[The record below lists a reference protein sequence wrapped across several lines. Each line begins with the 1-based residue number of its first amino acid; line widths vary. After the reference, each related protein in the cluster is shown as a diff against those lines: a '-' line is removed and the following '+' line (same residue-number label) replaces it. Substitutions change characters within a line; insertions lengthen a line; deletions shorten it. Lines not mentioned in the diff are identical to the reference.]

1 MIVGAHQPHYLP
13 WVRLIDKIA
22 RSDVFILLD
31 DVQFTK
37 NGFQNRVKIKH
48 AQGTMYLTVPVLDPF
63 GKLIREVRINTEF
76 RWRAKHQSALITNYG
91 KAPYFAEYRDLVMS
105 IYDRPWESLVEC
117 NVYALEVVLGAL
129 GVRTRLMRSSEL
141 GVPGKG
147 TERLVGLCQ
156 AVGATVYLSGDF
168 AVGHHFDPAEFAP
181 HGIEVR
187 PQGWQCPTYRQ
198 QYPQLGF
205 LPDLSVVDLLF
216 NEGKRA
222 LAVLLER
229 SSEAPGPLSAGGEAA
244 PGGVLAGGPAGQRL
258 APPAGVDRSNA
269 PFSGA
274 YRPDEVPDSS
284 LCRTPAPP
292 GGAYTE
298 RVPQGGPDR
307 RV

>member
-31 DVQFTK
+31 DVQFTR

-63 GKLIREVRINTEF
+63 GKPIREVRINTQV
-76 RWRAKHQSALITNYG
+76 RWRAKHQAALITNYV
-91 KAPYFAEYRDLVMS
+91 KAPYFAQYRDLVMS

-117 NVYALEVVLGAL
+117 SMYALEVVLGAL
-129 GVRTRLMRSSEL
+129 GVRTRLVRSSEL

-168 AVGHHFDPAEFAP
+168 AVGRHFDPTEFAP

-187 PQGWQCPTYRQ
+187 RQGWQCPTYRQ
-198 QYPQLGF
+198 QHPQLGF
-205 LPDLSVVDLLF
+205 LPELSVVDLLF
-216 NEGKRA
+216 NEGA
-222 LAVLLER
+222 QGLAVLLER
-229 SSEAPGPLSAGGEAA
+229 ASAAPGPLSPGGDAA
-244 PGGVLAGGPAGQRL
+244 PGAPRAGRSDGQEL
-258 APPAGVDRSNA
+258 APAAGADRPAA
-269 PFSGA
+269 PIGGA
-274 YRPDEVPDSS
+274 HHPDEAPDSS
-284 LCRTPAPP
+284 LCRTPVPV
-292 GGAYTE
+292 GGTYT
-298 RVPQGGPDR
+298 
-307 RV
+307 